1 MGFLGKLFGKK
12 DADPTLPSG
21 GSGMSLAGALAQQ
34 NETLSPQ
41 TCDKCNAT
49 YLSSETGIYIM
60 SVRTPDMRLDIGG
73 YCPRCKKHL
82 CQRHVAFAKVEPT
95 HLPDPEKIR
104 DMSYGVVCETCGTRV
119 RHDRNAEPSRFIT
132 LISLDAKDLETPR
145 PKPAAQFAAPSGRFS
160 LFKVL
165 AATIGGGSAEPFPNM
180 ICMKCFAFHPHPVP
194 APVLGFDAFRKS
206 GYDVTP
212 EDFEVDI
219 GGDCSQCGAI
229 CGKHI
234 VAKMI
239 KVQGTECLALFC
251 STHGEQLS

>member
-12 DADPTLPSG
+12 ESGSSLPGPG
-21 GSGMSLAGALAQQ
+21 GGTSLAGALAQQ
-34 NETLSPQ
+34 NETLSPK

-49 YLSSETGIYIM
+49 YLSSESGVIVL
-60 SVRTPDMRLDIGG
+60 SVQAPDMRLDIGG
-73 YCPRCKKHL
+73 YCPRCRKHL
-82 CQRHVAFAKVEPT
+82 CQRHLAFDKVEPA

-119 RHDRNAEPSRFIT
+119 RHDRNADPSRFIT
-132 LISLDAKDLETPR
+132 IISLDAKDLEAPR
-145 PKPAAQFAAPSGRFS
+145 PKPRAEFAGPSGRFS
-160 LFKVL
+160 LYKIL
-165 AATIGGGSAEPFPNM
+165 AATLGKGAPDPFPNM

-194 APVLGFDAFRKS
+194 APILGFDAFRKM

-212 EDFEVDI
+212 GDFEIDI
-219 GGDCSQCGAI
+219 GGDCPQCGAI

-234 VAKMI
+234 AARMI
-239 KVQGTECLALFC
+239 QVQGADCLALFC